1 VKLKM
6 NKPMKTPHAVVSI
19 SYPIEGPVA
28 DIVSRC
34 QMMGRRSERLRDLIV
49 MGEQYPATVRAL
61 EADVRDADMRMKR
74 WMGLAYKADHLAGHP
89 LFAEGA
95 PCATC
100 VLHEDELDSLGEDL

>member
-34 QMMGRRSERLRDLIV
+34 HMMGRRSERLRDLIV
-49 MGEQYPATVRAL
+49 MGEQYPATVRSL
-61 EADVRDADMRMKR
+61 EADVRDAEVRMKKWVVR
-74 WMGLAYKADHLAGHP
+74 ASEIDHLNGHTELGP
-89 LFAEGA
+89 GGA
-95 PCATC
+95 CPVCK
-100 VLHEDELDSLGEDL
+100 ELT